1 MRKRTVTRSKTA
13 AVCPFKSFGARAVL
27 DRLKG
32 GGEVSVLVAQDHG
45 DHFVGMAG
53 AGNGGAIMLVKESA
67 HEKDGGGRRRE
78 PAELEFG
85 LRMGGGGL
93 FGENAGFKL
102 RRRAPWRPRA
112 QLHLQWVRIVHKT
125 FLSNGL

>member
-1 MRKRTVTRSKTA
+1 MRKRTATRSKTA
-13 AVCPFKSFGARAVL
+13 AVCPFKSFGAGAIL
-27 DRLKG
+27 GRLKG
-32 GGEVSVLVAQDHG
+32 GGEVGVLVAQDHG

-53 AGNGGAIMLVKESA
+53 AGNGDAIMLIKEGA
-67 HEKDGGGRRRE
+67 HEKDGGSGRRE
-78 PAELEFG
+78 PTELEFSFG
-85 LRMGGGGL
+85 PGGGSL

-112 QLHLQWVRIVHKT
+112 QLHLQWVRIVHKS